1 MSSLPVPSGRPK
13 GQIRSRC
20 HGGGAATAPSFIA
33 FPGNVCPKGNV
44 AIVHEK
50 GRLIPAIIARE
61 LPSPLVPPLPVD
73 KLAINRRRSPCTRKV
88 RTVSLAVAPGKRGES
103 SRLPE
108 PLHCEM

>member
-13 GQIRSRC
+13 GADPKSVPWAR
-20 HGGGAATAPSFIA
+20 AATAPLFIA

-73 KLAINRRRSPCTRKV
+73 KLAINRLFAVDCGALPGQWVHAARRAAL
-88 RTVSLAVAPGKRGES
+88 VSR
-103 SRLPE
+103 
-108 PLHCEM
+108 